1 MDITMEER
9 CKNIIMDCSRSKET
23 NPIKLF
29 YELADKEYVRMHGPE
44 HHVLDGAC
52 VMTAFYNAGGSIDLE
67 KCLEKLMTEG
77 MKMPGAI
84 CGLWGLCGSVA
95 SVGAALS
102 IIEGTGPLSEDNS
115 FGLHM
120 ECTSAALEEMSK
132 LGGPRCCK
140 RHAFLSMREGVKYL
154 NKRFSVE
161 IPWDDI
167 TCRYSDRN
175 EQCLKNRCPFHVGE
189 SV

>member
-67 KCLEKLMTEG
+67 KCLE
-77 MKMPGAI
+77 
-84 CGLWGLCGSVA
+84 
-95 SVGAALS
+95 
-102 IIEGTGPLSEDNS
+102 
-115 FGLHM
+115 
-120 ECTSAALEEMSK
+120 
-132 LGGPRCCK
+132 
-140 RHAFLSMREGVKYL
+140 
-154 NKRFSVE
+154 
-161 IPWDDI
+161 
-167 TCRYSDRN
+167 
-175 EQCLKNRCPFHVGE
+175 
-189 SV
+189 